1 MLGKKTGGRKLGTP
15 NKATVARQRLLDAMT
30 AATATPLSFL
40 LAVMRSESPLITME
54 MRIASARSALPYYH
68 ARVSEEVSPGDA
80 AKLVE
85 CYTPDTDPLLS
96 NNRRPKLA
104 GVDSSYDADSN
115 PLLMSRRVP
124 RSR

>member
-68 ARVSEEVSPGDA
+68 ARVGEEVSPADA

-85 CYTPDTDPLLS
+85 HYTPESDPLQ
-96 NNRRPKLA
+96 NPRVPPKA
-104 GVDSSYDADSN
+104 VRDSSEAYNTADN
-115 PLLMSRRVP
+115 PLLMLRRAP
-124 RSR
+124 R